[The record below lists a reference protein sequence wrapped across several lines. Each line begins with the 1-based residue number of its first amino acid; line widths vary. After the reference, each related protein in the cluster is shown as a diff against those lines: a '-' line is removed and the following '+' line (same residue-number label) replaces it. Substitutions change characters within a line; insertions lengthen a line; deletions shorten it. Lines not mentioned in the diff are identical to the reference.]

1 MLFQARSLVTQI
13 AQVQAQFREAI
24 STELRDSTA
33 RLQAAEE
40 SLSAAQD
47 VLNRAIIKAPVGGEV
62 LNLSSNT
69 KGGVVAPGDTI
80 LEIVPN
86 GVSIV
91 ASVQIKPTEPAQVF
105 EGLNVRTQLSA
116 YRSWK
121 SPSLDGTIQD
131 VSADLKRDPVSGAA
145 FYEAR
150 VQIELPNDGS
160 ASGLEIT
167 PGMPVD
173 VFIFS
178 GKSRTT
184 LDYLMEPIAASIFKG
199 LREG

>member
-1 MLFQARSLVTQI
+1 MFEWPAEWFDEI
-13 AQVQAQFREAI
+13 
-24 STELRDSTA
+24 DSTNEEA
-33 RLQAAEE
+33 RRRVAAG
-40 SLSAAQD
+40 
-47 VLNRAIIKAPVGGEV
+47 NF
-62 LNLSSNT
+62 SSCW
-69 KGGVVAPGDTI
+69 
-80 LEIVPN
+80 
-86 GVSIV
+86 IV
-91 ASVQIKPTEPAQVF
+91 ARQQ
-105 EGLNVRTQLSA
+105 SA
-116 YRSWK
+116 GRGRLGRSWK

>member
-1 MLFQARSLVTQI
+1 M
-13 AQVQAQFREAI
+13 
-24 STELRDSTA
+24 
-33 RLQAAEE
+33 
-40 SLSAAQD
+40 
-47 VLNRAIIKAPVGGEV
+47 
-62 LNLSSNT
+62 
-69 KGGVVAPGDTI
+69 
-80 LEIVPN
+80 
-86 GVSIV
+86 
-91 ASVQIKPTEPAQVF
+91 
-105 EGLNVRTQLSA
+105 SA

-121 SPSLDGTIQD
+121 SPSLEGTIQD

-150 VQIELPNDGS
+150 VQIELPRNGS
-160 ASGLEIT
+160 GADLKIT